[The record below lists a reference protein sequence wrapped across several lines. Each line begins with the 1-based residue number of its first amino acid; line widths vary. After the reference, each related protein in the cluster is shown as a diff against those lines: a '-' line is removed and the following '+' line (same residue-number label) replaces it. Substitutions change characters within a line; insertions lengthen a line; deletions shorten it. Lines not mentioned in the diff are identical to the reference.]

1 MLKQIM
7 VKRTLVFL
15 LTALAAQAIPAAAS
29 VGYSI
34 RSDGD
39 QKLYRIDLATGVTTP
54 VAKASSGFE
63 GIEGLTFSP
72 GCQTLYGVD
81 DVRDRLVTCNRTTGV
96 CETVGSLEVDVTD
109 VGLAFANDGNLYMST
124 DAPKDPIRFFRLD
137 AGTGSA
143 SWLGDTAVEVTGLAG
158 NQLDVYGLGGD
169 GKDVLVQVDPSSGVT
184 TTIGPLKNVTL
195 QDGGLDFDRDG
206 VLYGINDLGPG
217 SGKASQIF
225 KIDLKTGEAKV
236 VAVTRDSSG
245 KALSGFE
252 GLAIDEGMCAVPGFG
267 GGVAVDAPVLDGLGL
282 SVLMAGLA
290 VAALFLL
297 RR

>member
-7 VKRTLVFL
+7 VKRTFVFL
-15 LTALAAQAIPAAAS
+15 LAALAAQAIPAAAG

-39 QKLYRIDLATGVTTP
+39 QKLYRIDLETGVTTA

-96 CETVGSLEVDVTD
+96 CETVGSLEVDITD
-109 VGLAFANDGNLYMST
+109 AGLAFANDGNLYMST
-124 DAPKDPIRFFRLD
+124 DAPKDPIRFFRID
-137 AGTGSA
+137 SGTGSA
-143 SWLGDTAVEVTGLAG
+143 AWVGNTDVEVTGLAA
-158 NQLDVYGLGGD
+158 NPLAVYGLGGD
-169 GKDVLVQVDPSSGVT
+169 GKDVLVKIDPISGVA

-225 KIDLKTGEAKV
+225 KIDLKTGEARV

-252 GLAIDEGMCAVPGFG
+252 GLAIDDGMCAVPGFG
-267 GGVAVDAPVLDGLGL
+267 GGVTVDAPVLDGLGL
-282 SVLMAGLA
+282 SVLMVGLA